1 MLYNG
6 CVCTL
11 NNEHVCI
18 TVIIIV
24 FGFGDM
30 QASGEAQYT
39 TDIPSLP
46 NELAAAFV
54 LSTQVSESYI
64 HAHT

>member
-1 MLYNG
+1 
-6 CVCTL
+6 
-11 NNEHVCI
+11 
-18 TVIIIV
+18 
-24 FGFGDM
+24 M

-54 LSTQVSESYI
+54 LSTQVSELYRTRIISLTLG
-64 HAHT
+64 ACAGALQ